1 MLNSPPDERGGM
13 VMDVATQTPEQKFE
27 LSHAVTLFTQE
38 VTTINSLWTTYV
50 VATFAAAGY
59 GLSVANLG
67 VFQALAVTVGFLTF
81 AVGNAILL
89 WQASSIARAAEH
101 DIRSTIARASSG
113 GFDASLRAVCAT
125 ANPPRKQMIFHVII
139 DACVLIALW
148 SRVPAVAN
156 FLGSLF

>member
-13 VMDVATQTPEQKFE
+13 VMDVATQAPEQKFE

-59 GLSVANLG
+59 GLSANLG

-81 AVGNAILL
+81 AIGNAILL
-89 WQASSIARAAEH
+89 WQASSIARAAGH

-113 GFDASLRAVCAT
+113 GFDASLRAVGAT
-125 ANPPRKQMIFHVII
+125 ANPPRKQLIFHIII
-139 DACVLIALW
+139 DVCVLIALW

-156 FLGSLF
+156 FLGSLL